1 MILYESF
8 RSHILPLTQID
19 QALPLKGVIL
29 DLGCGEGVITKYLA
43 QIKTRKII
51 GIDSDKKRVSAI
63 NTGNISFKVGDIR
76 KIPIRNVDGV
86 VTSDVLHHLSKNEQI
101 RLLQK
106 IFVGLRKNGVLV
118 IKEIDTNEFVRSKLS
133 RFWDFILYPKDK
145 ISYWDSNEL
154 TKYLKSLGFIV
165 KKQTALRLFPG
176 STNLYICRK

>member
-8 RSHILPLTQID
+8 RSYILPLSQID

-29 DLGCGEGVITKYLA
+29 DLGCGKGVITKYLA
-43 QIKTRKII
+43 KKKARYVI
-51 GIDSDKKRVSAI
+51 GIDSNKERVSTI

-76 KIPIRNVDGV
+76 KTTIRNVDGIV
-86 VTSDVLHHLSKNEQI
+86 ISDVLHHLSKNEQI
-101 RLLQK
+101 RLLK
-106 IFVGLRKNGVLV
+106 NIFVGLRKNGTLV
-118 IKEIDTNEFVRSKLS
+118 IKEIDANEFIRSRLS

-145 ISYWDSNEL
+145 ILYWDSNKL

-165 KKQTALRLFPG
+165 KKKTALRLFPG